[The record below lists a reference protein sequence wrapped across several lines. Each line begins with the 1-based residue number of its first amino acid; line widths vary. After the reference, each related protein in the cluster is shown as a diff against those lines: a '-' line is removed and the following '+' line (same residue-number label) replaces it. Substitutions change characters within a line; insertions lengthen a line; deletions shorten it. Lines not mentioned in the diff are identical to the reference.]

1 VAFNLPPPP
10 AAEDIAAGPWRLWF
24 FKLVQQL
31 KQALDLS
38 NVSGVLA
45 IPNGGTGLST
55 TPGPNEILIGNGA
68 SYDLKTLLAGTNITF
83 DETSNTITINSTASG
98 GGSGKIYE
106 PVAHQGELLFS
117 INGDVLMAWGGDY
130 AT

>member
-1 VAFNLPPPP
+1 MAFNLPPPP
-10 AAEDIAAGPWRLWF
+10 AAEDISGAPWRLWF

-45 IPNGGTGLST
+45 MENGGTGASLIPDDGKILVST
-55 TPGPNEILIGNGA
+55 A
-68 SYDLKTLLAGTNITF
+68 SAVTLKELLAGTNISISQDAT
-83 DETSNTITINSTASG
+83 TITISSTGGG
-98 GGSGKIYE
+98 GGSSKIYE